1 MKSEDLLP
9 KSSRRD
15 PAPTRRLVAV
25 IPPPVPLWCVYHDPE
40 NSGKDSELSVDPVL
54 LLNVYEDR
62 CPNRQGEPDTV
73 TAEIF
78 PVVLADGKIEEED
91 GLTVNFLGLSDS
103 SLVDPEDW
111 RDQIDWSLRRSKM
124 RSGRE
129 IQGSK

>member
-9 KSSRRD
+9 KS
-15 PAPTRRLVAV
+15 TRHLVTV
-25 IPPPVPLWCVYHDPE
+25 LPPPVPLWCVYHDPE
-40 NSGKDSELSVDPVL
+40 NSGKGSELSVDPVL

-62 CPNRQGEPDTV
+62 CPNRQGEPEIV
-73 TAEIF
+73 TAEIV
-78 PVVLADGKIEEED
+78 PVVLSAGTLEEED
-91 GLTVNFLGLSDS
+91 GFTVNFLGLSDS
-103 SLVDPEDW
+103 GLVDPEDW